1 MATKHFGSSVQDLV
15 YNIDVGVGLRLVQ
28 FGLYSLFV
36 VIIILIYTA
45 TQFRAFDEPEA
56 MEYAQLAR
64 NMSRS
69 EGMTTQVVRPSTI
82 RFLIEKDK
90 LVSARTQEDVD
101 RDEEEAAADAASNNA
116 ETSATGAADIVEGHP
131 QVMAHPDIMHPPV
144 YPAIL
149 SAWFKIFDTEFVAKE
164 QGGKYGPELMVVAF
178 AHVCTVLTGIFIWML
193 GRLLFDNRI
202 GLLGMSIF
210 YLSDVVW
217 QTAISGLNLALP
229 ALLVTAAFY
238 FAIRTVVAVENKS
251 SIAGWVVPFII
262 TCACGIL
269 MVLTRYA
276 LVLIIPA
283 LALFFAFGIRK
294 KGWLL
299 SLILIGAVVIGMVP
313 WISRN
318 ISVSGSPFGIV
329 PSSIMAGTTG
339 FPGKT
344 FDRAF
349 APEKDAM
356 KFREVVKAVQTKWF
370 NNTAGYY
377 KDNVRSMGDGILIAF
392 FITTFFYKFLRGH
405 VRWFRW
411 CALLSILL
419 LLGTAGLFGEA
430 TIRLTHVFWPIIIL
444 YGLAFFFIL
453 LDRLNLRLQ
462 IQRLSVTTLV
472 ILLSVAPLI
481 ITLMPPKATFPYP
494 PYLRTY
500 ITHISGLLDKS
511 ELMCSDVP
519 WATAWYGD
527 RVSLYLPQ
535 TLDEFYEI
543 NDYLSKIS
551 GIYFTMETRNKP
563 FVRGLLNAEQTWFPI
578 IQGSQMPAEFPLKYS
593 YPLARF
599 DQQFVTDRDRLSEEA
614 QKLEVEGDE
623 EAAGQATEESPQEAE
638 EPAE

>member
-1 MATKHFGSSVQDLV
+1 MATKPFGSSVQDLV

-45 TQFRAFDEPEA
+45 TQFRAFNEPEA

-64 NMSRS
+64 NMSQS

-82 RFLIEKDK
+82 RHLIDKKK
-90 LVSARTQEDVD
+90 LVSVRTPEDVEKEK
-101 RDEEEAAADAASNNA
+101 DEAITAASDEDASPA
-116 ETSATGAADIVEGHP
+116 EVQGGHP
-131 QVMAHPDIMHPPV
+131 QVMAHPDIIHAPV

-149 SAWFKIFDTEFVAKE
+149 STWFKIFGVEFAAKE

-202 GLLGMSIF
+202 GLLSMSIF
-210 YLSDVVW
+210 FLSDMVW

-238 FAIRTVVAVENKS
+238 FAIRTSVAFESES
-251 SIAGWVVPFII
+251 SAAGWIVPFLL
-262 TCACGIL
+262 TCICGVL

-276 LVLIIPA
+276 LILIIPA
-283 LALFFAFGIRK
+283 LALFFAFGIRG
-294 KGWLL
+294 KGWIL
-299 SLILIGAVVIGMVP
+299 SLVLIGAVVVGMMP

-318 ISVSGSPFGIV
+318 MSVSGSPFGIV
-329 PSSIMAGTTG
+329 PSTILANTEIY
-339 FPGKT
+339 PGKST
-344 FDRAF
+344 FHRTF
-349 APEKDAM
+349 APEEEEI
-356 KFREVVKAVQTKWF
+356 KFRQVVKSVQAKWF
-370 NNTAGYY
+370 SNTSAYY
-377 KDNVRSMGDGILIAF
+377 KDNMRSLGDGILIAL

-411 CALLSILL
+411 CALLAILL
-419 LLGTAGLFGEA
+419 LFGTAGLFGET
-430 TIRLTHVFWPIIIL
+430 TIRLAHVFWPIIIL

-453 LDRLNLRLQ
+453 LDRLQLRLQ
-462 IQRLSVTTLV
+462 IQRLAVTILV
-472 ILLSVAPLI
+472 ILLSVAPLV

-500 ITHISGLLDKS
+500 ITHISGLLDES
-511 ELMCSDVP
+511 ELMCSDIP

-535 TLDEFYEI
+535 TTDEFYEI
-543 NDYLSKIS
+543 NDYLSKVS

-563 FVRGLLNAEQTWFPI
+563 FVRGLLNAERSWFPV
-578 IQGSQMPAEFPLKYS
+578 IQGSQMPPEFPLKFS
-593 YPLARF
+593 FPLARF
-599 DQQFVTDRDRLSEEA
+599 DQQFVTDRDRFSEATQELEVDEEESGQDSEEA
-614 QKLEVEGDE
+614 SE
-623 EAAGQATEESPQEAE
+623 EAPEEEATEE
-638 EPAE
+638 